1 MIDNNYEK
9 TDNIGDISPQGQINL
24 GTKEFNMSK
33 DYVLSTL
40 PEKDKAMFLK
50 KSERISLKKGE
61 YLIHQGNPIENV
73 YLIHKGHVLLVM
85 DDDADD
91 KKIVGFLSDGECI
104 WEGALVGDKEFS
116 YGAVCLTDIEVFSM
130 PLADFDKFLSSKKMY
145 RNLIAL
151 MSEKLHDVN
160 RINEIIIRREP
171 ESRIAGLLC
180 YYDFRKTGEYIEL
193 TLDEIAEKINL
204 RMETVSRKLKQMEKD
219 GTIKRMGKGKLK
231 ILSYKQLNSTF
242 EFDVI

>member
-1 MIDNNYEK
+1 
-9 TDNIGDISPQGQINL
+9 
-24 GTKEFNMSK
+24 MSK
-33 DYVLSTL
+33 DYVLSAL
-40 PEKDKAMFLK
+40 PEKEKASLLK
-50 KSERISLKKGE
+50 KSDRISLKKGE
-61 YLIHQGNPIENV
+61 YLIQQGDTIDKV
-73 YLIHKGHVLLVM
+73 FLIHKGHVLLVM
-85 DDDADD
+85 DNQADD
-91 KKIVGFLSDGECI
+91 KRIVGFLSDGECI
-104 WEGALVGDKEFS
+104 WEGALVGDKVFKYS
-116 YGAVCLTDIEVFSM
+116 VVCLTDVEAFTM
-130 PLADFDKFLSSKKMY
+130 PLADFDKFLSSKRMY
-145 RNLIAL
+145 RSLIAL
-151 MSEKLHDVN
+151 ISERLHDVN

>member
-1 MIDNNYEK
+1 
-9 TDNIGDISPQGQINL
+9 
-24 GTKEFNMSK
+24 MSK

-40 PEKDKAMFLK
+40 PEKEKMLFLK
-50 KSERISLKKGE
+50 KSERHSFNKLAYIFHQGDTIDTI
-61 YLIHQGNPIENV
+61 YLIN
-73 YLIHKGHVLLVM
+73 KGHVLLIM
-85 DDDADD
+85 DNGADD
-91 KKIVGFLSDGECI
+91 KQIVGFLSDGECI
-104 WEGALVGDKEFS
+104 WEGALLGEEKYRYS
-116 YGAVCLTDIEVFSM
+116 AVCLTDVEVYTM
-130 PLADFDKFLSSKKMY
+130 PVVDFDKFLSSKKLY
-145 RNLIAL
+145 RYLIAII
-151 MSEKLHDVN
+151 SEKLHDVN

-231 ILSYKQLNSTF
+231 ILSYKKLNSIF

>member
-1 MIDNNYEK
+1 
-9 TDNIGDISPQGQINL
+9 
-24 GTKEFNMSK
+24 MSK

-40 PEKDKAMFLK
+40 PEKEKMLFLK
-50 KSERISLKKGE
+50 KSERHAFNKSDYIFHQGDTIDTI
-61 YLIHQGNPIENV
+61 YLIN
-73 YLIHKGHVLLVM
+73 KGHVLLIM
-85 DDDADD
+85 DNGADD
-91 KKIVGFLSDGECI
+91 KQIVGFLSDGECI
-104 WEGALVGDKEFS
+104 WEGALLGEEKYRYS
-116 YGAVCLTDIEVFSM
+116 AVCLTDVEAYTM
-130 PLADFDKFLSSKKMY
+130 PVVDFDKFLSSKKLY
-145 RNLIAL
+145 RYLIAI

-180 YYDFRKTGEYIEL
+180 YYDFRKSGEYIEL

-219 GTIKRMGKGKLK
+219 GTIKRIGKGKLK
-231 ILSYKQLNSTF
+231 ILSYKKLNSIF